1 MDTILLFNADIIRHR
16 RGEEVPKSV
25 FSSIFFTDSYPVL
38 MTMDYLHRYQ
48 MCIGFK
54 YFIHLHSRFYITIL
68 KTTQDEVVTVA
79 HTGHPATSQSSVG
92 RSKSDI
98 VSELTL
104 FISQEHEALSAGGF
118 HCFRY
123 LMIMVV
129 RSRYQ

>member
-1 MDTILLFNADIIRHR
+1 MLILSDTGEER
-16 RGEEVPKSV
+16 RGEEAPKSV

-54 YFIHLHSRFYITIL
+54 CFIHLHSRFYITIL
-68 KTTQDEVVTVA
+68 KTTQDEMVA
-79 HTGHPATSQSSVG
+79 VDYTGHQATSQSSIG